1 MPIYQA
7 IILGIVQGLS
17 EFLPIS
23 SSGHLLLTP
32 WLAGWEE
39 LDPSIKKSFD
49 VALHLGTL
57 VAVVGYFRRDVS
69 TYVVEGTKL
78 VFQRK
83 VPPTTEGKLA
93 WLFVLATLPAAAVG
107 ALFEDQIDN
116 RLGTPLIIGISLIV
130 FGIVLAIAD
139 RSLGR
144 RRVEDFRAKDALL
157 VGAAQAL
164 ALNPGTSRSGI
175 TMTAGRFL
183 GFDRDAAVRIS
194 FVMSIPVIF
203 GAVVFKFG
211 GLISDG
217 IPEGFTAPLIAGIIS
232 SGLSG
237 WLAVWGTIRI
247 VRTRSFMPF
256 VIYRIVLGVDRGDPR
271 DHRGPLTCVS
281 REIEQAGDALLRG
294 GGDDRSVT
302 FADRHEDHVVDDT
315 GDPCIV
321 GHNHAVGTHLHG
333 EADGD
338 VACERVRQRDHHGP
352 RLGQRCRPCPAGH
365 VELGQHLAGR
375 HALAH
380 DGAVGELGE
389 RLLGQRRHWQYDGCR
404 RHRVAGF
411 ERSGGDQ
418 HRSCR
423 TPTVAFGGDG
433 ADLGLHRCCGEP
445 GEYGDDGPVDPGASG
460 EDESGSGR
468 DVHRCLLGS
477 VDDRRESVDADAIDA
492 AA

>member
-32 WLAGWEE
+32 WLAGWAE
-39 LDPSIKKSFD
+39 LDPSVKKSFD

-69 TYVVEGTKL
+69 TYVVEGTRL

-83 VPPTTEGKLA
+83 IPPTTDGKLA

-130 FGIVLAIAD
+130 FGIVLGVAD

-144 RRVEDFRAKDALL
+144 RKVGEFRARDALL

-203 GAVVFKFG
+203 GAVVFKFAG
-211 GLISDG
+211 MISDG
-217 IPEGFTAPLIAGIIS
+217 VPDGLAVPMIVGIVT

-256 VIYRIVLGVDRGDPR
+256 VVYRIVLGTIVVILV
-271 DHRGPLTCVS
+271 LT
-281 REIEQAGDALLRG
+281 G
-294 GGDDRSVT
+294 
-302 FADRHEDHVVDDT
+302 
-315 GDPCIV
+315 
-321 GHNHAVGTHLHG
+321 
-333 EADGD
+333 
-338 VACERVRQRDHHGP
+338 VR
-352 RLGQRCRPCPAGH
+352 
-365 VELGQHLAGR
+365 
-375 HALAH
+375 
-380 DGAVGELGE
+380 
-389 RLLGQRRHWQYDGCR
+389 
-404 RHRVAGF
+404 
-411 ERSGGDQ
+411 
-418 HRSCR
+418 
-423 TPTVAFGGDG
+423 
-433 ADLGLHRCCGEP
+433 
-445 GEYGDDGPVDPGASG
+445 
-460 EDESGSGR
+460 
-468 DVHRCLLGS
+468 
-477 VDDRRESVDADAIDA
+477 
-492 AA
+492 